1 VIDSAVLELF
11 TLEEVLNR
19 LSTKKSSGCLH
30 LYTTRESANI
40 FLKDGVAVAATN
52 GVAEGPDVLKQVLTW
67 QNVHY
72 AWQPEAA
79 TSKTPSRPFHVPLR
93 DILAHLHT
101 NIDLGPDQKTFT
113 AATTPDAVPV
123 AAATSTPPPPIY
135 RTIGAKGKT
144 TAPIEVPELATPK
157 ATLSTHG
164 EANEPEHLT
173 ATKSFSPAAQER
185 TAEEEAL
192 LKKHRLALVSVDNPG
207 KRLKITRISTLVG
220 RNPACEIPIQHP
232 SISRQHCLLQL
243 SNRGLTFKDLR
254 TTNGTKLNGVA
265 TPHGVVNVGDKLT
278 FGHLNFVLEQ
288 EKE

>member
-11 TLEEVLNR
+11 TLEEVLDR
-19 LSTKKSSGCLH
+19 LSKKKSSGCLH

-40 FLKDGVAVAATN
+40 FLKDGVAVATTN
-52 GVAEGPDVLKQVLTW
+52 GAAEGPDILKQVLTW
-67 QNVHY
+67 RDVHY
-72 AWQPEAA
+72 AWQPEA
-79 TSKTPSRPFHVPLR
+79 SPPKTPSRPFHVPLR

-101 NIDLGPDQKTFT
+101 NIDHGTDQKTLT
-113 AATTPDAVPV
+113 MAGASDATPAAV
-123 AAATSTPPPPIY
+123 ATSTPPPPIY

-144 TAPIEVPELATPK
+144 TAPIEALNLPAPK
-157 ATLSTHG
+157 PVLSAHG
-164 EANEPEHLT
+164 DANDPEHLT

-185 TAEEEAL
+185 SAEEEAL
-192 LKKHRLALVSVDNPG
+192 LKKHRLVLVAADNPE
-207 KRLKITRISTLVG
+207 KRLKIGRISTLVG

-243 SNRGLTFKDLR
+243 SDRGLTFKDLR

-265 TPHGVVNVGDKLT
+265 TPQGVAKVGDKLT
-278 FGHLNFVLEQ
+278 FGHLHFILEE